1 MDKSQRV
8 LASSQSRKSEPRGK
22 LSKQA
27 YDALL
32 EQLVTWRL
40 QPGDI
45 LVEEDLAQKLGV
57 SRTPAREA
65 LKALVAEGLLKVVP
79 RTGYMVLPLTPD
91 DVREIY
97 DMRLLLEGEAAA
109 RTALRKDERE
119 VREILEGLESS
130 LRDLELDS
138 SAETEPARVTFEQNQ
153 RFHMGI
159 ARASGSG
166 RLAQAIGTILQDV
179 QRVVSYFEN
188 PREQAFVARTH
199 LDVLDD
205 IRSGDA
211 ERARLAMQQHI
222 GVGQSGYVQL
232 LISRGSGNPQS

>member
-1 MDKSQRV
+1 MDKSQRL
-8 LASSQSRKSEPRGK
+8 LASSQSRKSERRGK

-45 LVEEDLAQKLGV
+45 LVEEDLAEKLGV

-65 LKALVAEGLLKVVP
+65 LKALAAEGFLKVIP
-79 RTGYMVLPLTPD
+79 RTGYMVVGLTPD

-109 RTALRKDERE
+109 RAAKRIAEPE
-119 VREILEGLESS
+119 VQQILQELESR
-130 LRDLELDS
+130 LKALELQDS
-138 SAETEPARVTFEQNQ
+138 DGEELLSVTFEENQ
-153 RFHMGI
+153 QFHLAV

-205 IRSGDA
+205 IRSGDP
-211 ERARLAMQQHI
+211 ERARLAMQRHI
-222 GVGQSGYVQL
+222 GVGQSGYVRL
-232 LISRGSGNPQS
+232 LISRGS

>member
-1 MDKSQRV
+1 MDNSERL
-8 LASSQSRKSEPRGK
+8 LASSTTRRSKPRAR
-22 LSKQA
+22 LSQQA
-27 YDALL
+27 YDAVLS
-32 EQLVTWRL
+32 QLVTWRL

-109 RTALRKDERE
+109 RMALRIDEKE
-119 VREILEGLESS
+119 VRGTLQELESN
-130 LRDLELDS
+130 LRDLEAEDS
-138 SAETEPARVTFEQNQ
+138 GETQPARVTSEQNEQ
-153 RFHMGI
+153 FHMGI

-166 RLAQAIGTILQDV
+166 RLAEAIGAILQDV

-199 LDVLDD
+199 LDVLDE
-205 IRSGDA
+205 IRSGDP

-232 LISRGSGNPQS
+232 LVSRGSRSPQS